1 MLERVERALKTQVG
15 QRVVGGAAR
24 CAQTWGADVIV
35 IEDGISTV
43 VCAYWSLN
51 YEFAIAPWHASAKEN
66 ESVNRNGRAMGT
78 SKAARARGMS

>member
-1 MLERVERALKTQVG
+1 LKTQVG
-15 QRVVGGAAR
+15 QLVDEGAAR
-24 CAQTWGADVIV
+24 GAQTWGADVIV
-35 IEDGISTV
+35 IEVSTV
-43 VCAYWSLN
+43 VRAYWSLN